1 MFEKSPPMASVS
13 FLSSRSSVYT
23 MTHHHA
29 RRFHEK
35 VHESLGQ
42 RRADVI
48 ELYQPLSPLMADIQS
63 AIIECMEATL
73 AELRRSNT
81 SVSVDTPMS

>member
-1 MFEKSPPMASVS
+1 MECWIRV
-13 FLSSRSSVYT
+13 LIEV
-23 MTHHHA
+23 THFS
-29 RRFHEK
+29 FHEK

-48 ELYQPLSPLMADIQS
+48 ELYQPLSPLMASVQG

-81 SVSVDTPMS
+81 TASITCSFPQQG